1 MSLEDVE
8 MQKTKNYDGHIYVK
22 GNLQK
27 ILKTQELIAV
37 NSTISVL
44 FFAEDISLKQAR
56 DSLKT
61 LKTILD
67 EMIKNED
74 DKNDQ
79 CF

>member
-1 MSLEDVE
+1 